1 MADAL
6 LWQATQNAAAFG
18 APVPTIGFQNGG
30 GIRNNSLIAPGNVT
44 IQTTFDI
51 AAFANFVSIL
61 PGVTPTELKGIM
73 ENAYSRVEFG
83 DGRYLQISGFT
94 VIYDQDL
101 QGQISSTNSAGVNTV
116 TTPGNR
122 VREIRL
128 NSGQYIVQNG
138 AIVPGAPSVNIASID
153 FTLRGGDQ
161 FQNFSNFITV
171 GATYQQALR
180 NYIQVGLAGSIT
192 GAQYPQNGNGR
203 ITRLN

>member
-1 MADAL
+1 
-6 LWQATQNAAAFG
+6 
-18 APVPTIGFQNGG
+18 
-30 GIRNNSLIAPGNVT
+30 
-44 IQTTFDI
+44 
-51 AAFANFVSIL
+51 
-61 PGVTPTELKGIM
+61 M

-101 QGQISSTNSAGVNTV
+101 QGQISSTNSAGINTV